1 MWGLPL
7 TLGELHGV
15 DVSGGHDLGVGLDFF
30 GFFDTAVHDVGSAVH
45 EGE

>member
-1 MWGLPL
+1 MR
-7 TLGELHGV
+7 ELHGV